1 MTTED
6 LMREGLTALRA
17 NDAARAEALFRE
29 VMDRAPGSA
38 AAQFNLGL
46 ALAAQGLPAQA
57 MAAYRAAAELDP
69 RIGLPHNNL
78 ALLHRQRGEDARAL
92 EALERAVA
100 AQPDLE
106 IAWFNMGNV
115 CADIGLADRAA
126 SCYTRAAAL
135 RPDEARTWLRLARL
149 RQAQG
154 DAVGA
159 LAHCRRAWRAQPDD
173 RNVRTAWLRCA
184 VAAGQAGAAVRA
196 LRVWLA
202 DAAPDEAWP
211 LALTVLPALA
221 GMAHEAARLELQ
233 CLLDGLPGGT
243 SDQIG
248 EAACQLYM
256 GGFYAAAGGWFDRAL
271 AQTPQASHAPDWR
284 TARGLCHLH
293 LDDAAA
299 ARKVLAQS
307 AALHPDHADTR
318 WNLALL
324 DLVEGRWV
332 PGWEGYEWRMNA
344 RHTGRTVVPLNNGRP
359 MWDGQPVR
367 GRRVLLVR
375 EQGLGD
381 TIQFVRYVRQV
392 AELGAQVRLAVYP
405 GQGRLMTSLGP
416 DIEVIEVATVQDLNT
431 LDCDCWAFLMSLP
444 RLLGATAPQALGPYL
459 GVDAGLR
466 QDWARRIGAIET
478 AAAGSVAPVALPAA
492 SQCTAGPQPR
502 RPLHVALVW
511 AGGPKHSF
519 SDSARS
525 MHLREF
531 LPLAQ
536 VEGVVFH
543 SLMVGPPAAQVHE
556 VPDSFAVHDWE
567 PWLGDFAQTAAALLQ
582 MDLLISVDTA
592 AAHLGGAL
600 GVPTWV
606 AMSAVPFYSPLR
618 ALPARPDSCWY
629 RSLRVYTQQRPG
641 DWTPVLDDMVRDL
654 RSLACTAP

>member
-1 MTTED
+1 MTTEE
-6 LMREGLTALRA
+6 LMREGLGALRA
-17 NDAARAEALFRE
+17 GDAARAETLFRQ
-29 VMDRAPGSA
+29 VLDRVPGHA
-38 AAQFNLGL
+38 GAQFNTGL

-57 MAAYRAAAELDP
+57 MAAYRSAAELDP
-69 RIGLPHNNL
+69 RFGLPHNNL

-106 IAWFNMGNV
+106 IAWFNLGNV
-115 CADIGLADRAA
+115 CADIGLTDRATA
-126 SCYTRAAAL
+126 CYTRAAAL
-135 RPDEARTWLRLARL
+135 RPGEARTWLRLARL

-159 LAHCRRAWRAQPDD
+159 LAHYRCALRAQPDD
-173 RNVRTAWLRCA
+173 GGVRLEWLRGA
-184 VAAGQAGAAVRA
+184 VAAGQAGAAVRT
-196 LRVWLA
+196 LCVWLA
-202 DAAPDEAWP
+202 DAAPDEAWA
-211 LALTVLPALA
+211 LALAALSALA
-221 GMAHEAARLELQ
+221 GVADEAARQ
-233 CLLDGLPGGT
+233 AMSRVLDHLPAGT
-243 SDQIG
+243 ADQIG
-248 EAACQLYM
+248 ELACQLFR
-256 GGFYAAAGGWFDRAL
+256 GGLYRTAVEWFDRAL
-271 AQTPQASHAPDWR
+271 AQGPQASHAPDWR
-284 TARGLCHLH
+284 AARGLCHLH

-299 ARKVLAQS
+299 ARAALAQS
-307 AALHPDHADTR
+307 VDLHPDHADTR

-332 PGWEGYEWRMNA
+332 PGWEGYEWRMDA

-359 MWDGQPVR
+359 MWEGQPVR
-367 GRRVLLVR
+367 DRRVLLVR

-381 TIQFVRYVRQV
+381 TIQFARYVRQV

-416 DIEVIEVATVQDLNT
+416 GIEIIEVATEQDLNRI
-431 LDCDCWAFLMSLP
+431 DCDCWAFLMSLP

-466 QDWARRIGAIET
+466 QDWARRVG
-478 AAAGSVAPVALPAA
+478 AAGSAGGAAPGA
-492 SQCTAGPQPR
+492 SSPPGG

-525 MHLREF
+525 MHLREM

-556 VPDSFAVHDWE
+556 VPAGFAVHDWE

-629 RSLRVYTQQRPG
+629 RSLRIYTQQHPG

-654 RSLACTAP
+654 RGLADASGRSGT

>member
-1 MTTED
+1 MTTEE
-6 LMREGLTALRA
+6 LMREGLSALRT
-17 NDAARAEALFRE
+17 NDAARAEALFRKAL
-29 VMDRAPGSA
+29 DRAPGSA
-38 AAQFNLGL
+38 SAQFNLGL
-46 ALAAQGLPAQA
+46 ALAAQGLPVQA
-57 MAAYRAAAELDP
+57 MAAYRVAAELDP
-69 RIGLPHNNL
+69 RFGLPHNNM

-92 EALERAVA
+92 DALERAVA

-115 CADIGLADRAA
+115 YADIGLADRAFG
-126 SCYTRAAAL
+126 CYTRAAAL
-135 RPDEARTWLRLARL
+135 RPGEARTWLRLARL

-154 DAVGA
+154 DAAGA
-159 LAHCRRAWRAQPDD
+159 LAHCRRALRAQPDD
-173 RNVRTAWLRCA
+173 RSVRVEWLRCA

-202 DAAPDEAWP
+202 DATPNDAWP
-211 LALTVLPALA
+211 LALAALPAFA
-221 GMAHEAARLELQ
+221 GMEDEATREELRRS
-233 CLLDGLPGGT
+233 LDGLSGGT
-243 SDQIG
+243 ADQVG
-248 EAACQLYM
+248 EAACQLFL
-256 GGFYAAAGGWFDRAL
+256 GGFHAAAGDWFDRAL
-271 AQTPQASHAPDWR
+271 AQAPQASHAPDWR

-299 ARKVLAQS
+299 ARKALEQS

-324 DLVEGRWV
+324 DLVEGHWV
-332 PGWEGYEWRMNA
+332 PGWEGYDWRMDA
-344 RHTGRTVVPLNNGRP
+344 RHTGRIVVPLNNGRP

-381 TIQFVRYVRQV
+381 TLQFARYARQV

-416 DIEVIEVATVQDLNT
+416 DIEIIEVATEKDLDA

-459 GVDAGLR
+459 DVDAELR
-466 QDWARRIGAIET
+466 QDWARRIGAT
-478 AAAGSVAPVALPAA
+478 GAAGAAPAVQPAA
-492 SQCTAGPQPR
+492 SPRMSSPPRR

-511 AGGPKHSF
+511 AGGPKHSY

-525 MHLREF
+525 MHLRGM
-531 LPLAQ
+531 LPLMQ

-556 VPDSFAVHDWE
+556 VPASFAVHDWE

-600 GVPTWV
+600 GIPTWV

-654 RSLACTAP
+654 RSLVDAAG